1 MVGVVRMAGIWDL
14 ALVFQ
19 PGAGRGSCRG
29 WLQALGA
36 VESETPGFGDPRDA
50 VVPQQSAGAAA
61 EVLRSVC
68 GHSGS
73 EISQG
78 LLQRLRKDVRLL

>member
-1 MVGVVRMAGIWDL
+1 MVGVVITAGIWDL

-19 PGAGRGSCRG
+19 PGPRRGSCRE

-36 VESETPGFGDPRDA
+36 VESETPGFGDPKDA

-61 EVLRSVC
+61 EVLRSVR
-68 GHSGS
+68 GHTGS

-78 LLQRLRKDVRLL
+78 LIKDVWLL